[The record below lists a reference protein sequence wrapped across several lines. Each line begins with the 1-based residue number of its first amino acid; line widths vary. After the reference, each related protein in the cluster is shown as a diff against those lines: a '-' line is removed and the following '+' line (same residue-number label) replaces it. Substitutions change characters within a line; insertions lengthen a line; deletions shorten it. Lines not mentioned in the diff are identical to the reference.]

1 MKIDNIDQAYLK
13 SELLRVISK
22 HILLS
27 QYKVFFFGS
36 RVKGDNFPRSDID
49 LGILGPEKIPSDIKF
64 ALEDELTDL
73 PTLYTIDLVDF
84 GSTSAKFKKEALKHT
99 EPLN

>member
-13 SELLRVISK
+13 SELLRIMSK
-22 HILLS
+22 HIPLS

-36 RVKGDNFPRSDID
+36 RVKGDNFSRSDID
-49 LGILGPEKIPSDIKF
+49 IGILGREKIPSEIKLT
-64 ALEDELTDL
+64 LEEELENL
-73 PTLYTIDLVDF
+73 PTLYTFDLVDF
-84 GSTSAKFKKEALKHT
+84 QNSSSKFKKEALKHM